1 MGSIMHRCS
10 NVTNGYNSCTKISP
24 DAAKGGGGVAQLGI
38 YQNCKLGE
46 YPLVRLFAGEVQT
59 NWDSV

>member
-1 MGSIMHRCS
+1 MDTIPVPRYPLMQQR
-10 NVTNGYNSCTKISP
+10 
-24 DAAKGGGGVAQLGI
+24 GGGGVAQLGI

-46 YPLVRLFAGEVQT
+46 DPLVRLFAGEVQT